1 MDVSLVHLHT
11 GYNFQISKFSLLSF
25 IYEVSSKV
33 FQIPIN
39 SLELYYQEKIV
50 PNSELNAFQYFKNFP
65 ILIQVKEISKIG
77 STGRQDTKRHKRKHY
92 VKCHICRL
100 KKSIFYCRQC
110 NQFICFECNVRYPEH
125 YDHQKINLESGDLLL
140 CFEEYR
146 TIIIK
151 QLDILCN
158 SYKLSKENI
167 IDILERREIFEK
179 LIETLKEL
187 DKKTGQLTAM
197 ETSFKCTDQLFKMYN
212 NNLREIEP
220 PKFTEDTEGCFS
232 IINEREH
239 EMRDFVPFINLQIIK
254 SKFNEKMFIFI
265 KNIQELFND
274 LMNCINFR
282 LNESTKLKDMTYE
295 DIVQYNNQRINEDKE
310 SDSDSDFSKQLKIP
324 DSNESKNN
332 NSNSNNININENEDK
347 SSNNKSTNSKRK
359 SQNKFNNNMTDDK
372 KDYTINN
379 SNNKNDEDDK
389 IIPSIFMSGKKKDQ
403 EEGKIQIKSNKKL
416 FPLLLDS
423 NKKNKQNLLNKIKE
437 NTLNGPTLFKKD
449 IISLKNEDKINK
461 NNKEEENNVKNENNN
476 ILLKTIV
483 NKKNKKIINL
493 FPLIKSKKKNE
504 NKSEINIKSLDEKE
518 IKKNNKSLLSHQN
531 IGNFTKSKSQL
542 KLKIFDTIN
551 TKIKNIKK
559 NDKTKTDNNFIHSN
573 RSKQTKIK
581 EKKNLF
587 SS

>member
-1 MDVSLVHLHT
+1 MDVSLVHLQT
-11 GYNFQISKFSLLSF
+11 GYNFQISKYSLLSF

-39 SLELYYQEKIV
+39 SIELYYQEKIV

-65 ILIQVKEISKIG
+65 IIIQVKDISKIG
-77 STGRQDTKRHKRKHY
+77 STVRPDTKPPKRKHY
-92 VKCHICRL
+92 IKCHICRL

-125 YDHQKINLESGDLLL
+125 YEHQKINLESGDLLL

-220 PKFTEDTEGCFS
+220 PKFIEDTEGCFS

-282 LNESTKLKDMTYE
+282 LNESTKLKEMTYE
-295 DIVQYNNQRINEDKE
+295 DIIQYNNQRINEDKE

-332 NSNSNNININENEDK
+332 NNKSNNINENEDI
-347 SSNNKSTNSKRK
+347 SSNNKSTNSKIR
-359 SQNKFNNNMTDDK
+359 SQNKINNNNTDDK
-372 KDYTINN
+372 SGYALNI
-379 SNNKNDEDDK
+379 SNNKNDNDDK
-389 IIPSIFMSGKKKDQ
+389 IIPSIFMSGKKKDK
-403 EEGKIQIKSNKKL
+403 EEGKTQIKSKKKL

-423 NKKNKQNLLNKIKE
+423 NIKNKINLLNKIKE
-437 NTLNGPTLFKKD
+437 NTLNGPTLFKKN
-449 IISLKNEDKINK
+449 IITNKNKNEDKIK
-461 NNKEEENNVKNENNN
+461 KDYKEEEDNDKNDNNN
-476 ILLKTIV
+476 IILLKTIL
-483 NKKNKKIINL
+483 NKKSKKNINL
-493 FPLIKSKKKNE
+493 FPLIKTKKKNE
-504 NKSEINIKSLDEKE
+504 NNSDIHIKSLDEKE
-518 IKKNNKSLLSHQN
+518 IKK
-531 IGNFTKSKSQL
+531 
-542 KLKIFDTIN
+542 
-551 TKIKNIKK
+551 
-559 NDKTKTDNNFIHSN
+559 
-573 RSKQTKIK
+573 K
-581 EKKNLF
+581 E
-587 SS
+587 